1 MWDRTLIESKGF
13 GRASK
18 RWWTVPIAAGLH
30 VALIVIAIFA
40 SYWHV
45 EAIEA
50 PLERMAYVEAIPIVI
65 GPPPALGGGRTQPG
79 NKNRRMEETPK
90 VTQPT
95 QIPPLSQ
102 ELELPMDQSGPGEE
116 PGTDP
121 NAPSGL
127 GIPEGDPGGDGN
139 VTGGTSLTAVPSGDV
154 PRVMTVGIKEPV
166 LIKRVEPEYPRAA
179 LITRTQGTVVLEAI
193 ITKTGSVEQ
202 VKTLRA
208 DHAVLEKAAIDAVLQ
223 WKYQPATLDNR
234 PVKVYFTVTVIF
246 RLK

>member
-30 VALIVIAIFA
+30 VALIVVAILA

-50 PLERMAYVEAIPIVI
+50 PVDKLIYHNPIPLVI
-65 GPPPALGGGRTQPG
+65 GPPPIRGGGPTKPEKPVRVEKTPELTQPIVILPLAQTPISAD
-79 NKNRRMEETPK
+79 EFAVECETCAD
-90 VTQPT
+90 PT
-95 QIPPLSQ
+95 VPP
-102 ELELPMDQSGPGEE
+102 GPGTKD
-116 PGTDP
+116 GVD
-121 NAPSGL
+121 
-127 GIPEGDPGGDGN
+127 GGDRN
-139 VTGGTSLTAVPSGDV
+139 ATGPYSAAGTTNDEP
-154 PRVMTVGIKEPV
+154 PREIVVGMKEPV
-166 LIKRVEPEYPRAA
+166 LLNRVEPEYPRLA
-179 LITRTQGTVVLEAI
+179 LHTRIQGTVVLEAV

-208 DHAVLEKAAIDAVLQ
+208 DHVVLERAAIDAVLQ
-223 WKYQPATLDNR
+223 WKYQPATLNNR

-246 RLK
+246 HLK